1 MRLPCKSKLAIS
13 CPVKW
18 IVLIKK
24 TSIKIAKP
32 PAGIVEKIVEKLW
45 IKMLAFKND
54 L

>member
-1 MRLPCKSKLAIS
+1 MKVSKNEATVQPPTAH
-13 CPVKW
+13 CHERKA
-18 IVLIKK
+18 
-24 TSIKIAKP
+24 SIKSDKP